1 MKNIARAL
9 VEQASAC
16 SVLTF
21 VEIGMKSK
29 ESKRQPA
36 LLKSGKLPARKTC
49 LHGQVNSSFSC

>member
-1 MKNIARAL
+1 MKNIAWVL

-16 SVLTF
+16 PVLTL
-21 VEIGMKSK
+21 VESGMKSK

-36 LLKSGKLPARKTC
+36 LLKSGKLPACKTC